1 MKMKNMHM
9 DLNTQLF
16 EGQLVYLAA
25 INHEQDAQ
33 IESDWTLES
42 DYQRM
47 LGADLVRPFSPA
59 QIKKAYKEIEKEM
72 DEKGNQYYFTIRRS
86 AKKGVE
92 NPDQLLGFTRLTH
105 IEWSH
110 GTASLSLGIGEPAER
125 KKGFG
130 TDALKLMLRYAFREL
145 NLFRLSAY
153 IPAYNQAGLRLFEN
167 AGFKEEVRQRET
179 YQRAGKRW
187 DGFYLGLLQG
197 EWEQTAW

>member
-1 MKMKNMHM
+1 
-9 DLNTQLF
+9 
-16 EGQLVYLAA
+16 
-25 INHEQDAQ
+25 
-33 IESDWTLES
+33 
-42 DYQRM
+42 M

-130 TDALKLMLRYAFREL
+130 TDAL
-145 NLFRLSAY
+145 
-153 IPAYNQAGLRLFEN
+153 
-167 AGFKEEVRQRET
+167 
-179 YQRAGKRW
+179 
-187 DGFYLGLLQG
+187 
-197 EWEQTAW
+197 